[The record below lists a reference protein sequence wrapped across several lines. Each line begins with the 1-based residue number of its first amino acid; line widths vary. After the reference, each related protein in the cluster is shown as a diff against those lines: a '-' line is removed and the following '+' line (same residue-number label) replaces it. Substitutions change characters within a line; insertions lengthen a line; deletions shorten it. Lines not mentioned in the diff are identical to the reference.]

1 MDNFN
6 LVSLTGL
13 IGGFKVAKTAINNLI
28 KKTIPISKVICEP
41 QLGKRRLYPTL
52 SKKNASY
59 SEGIKLSDF
68 LQYSDGQNDLEDIA
82 KYIKVSKRDILRYK
96 NVLLKKNLIIC

>member
-1 MDNFN
+1 MRDNLIHGVNLKIAGICRSKYGQYPEYHTSLDNFN

-41 QLGKRRLYPTL
+41 QLGKEDYIQLYQ
-52 SKKNASY
+52 KK
-59 SEGIKLSDF
+59 
-68 LQYSDGQNDLEDIA
+68 
-82 KYIKVSKRDILRYK
+82 R
-96 NVLLKKNLIIC
+96 